1 MRSKTYCIVQET
13 MGKKLFFIY
22 IRLTFNLEVVY
33 SNCIYISTSNK
44 VCFFFFLSFG
54 KEYQILK
61 QVHKV
66 SLGKKSKWENKI
78 KFLKLAYPFKIFGEY
93 NWSISSI
100 VLFGGYW
107 AVNCFLYFLNFAME
121 TWMVEDFIPW
131 WLRWILLEIMCYN
144 NYIKKW
150 V

>member
-1 MRSKTYCIVQET
+1 MCKKQWAKNCSLYTLDWLSTWRLFIQTVFILALQT
-13 MGKKLFFIY
+13 KLFFY
-22 IRLTFNLEVVY
+22 
-33 SNCIYISTSNK
+33 
-44 VCFFFFLSFG
+44 FLSFG
-54 KEYQILK
+54 KEYQIF
-61 QVHKV
+61 QHVHKV

-121 TWMVEDFIPW
+121 TWMIEDFTPW
-131 WLRWILLEIMCYN
+131 WLGWILLEIMCYN
-144 NYIKKW
+144 NYIKEW

>member
-1 MRSKTYCIVQET
+1 MCKKQWAKNCSLYTLDWLSTWRLFIQTVFILALQT
-13 MGKKLFFIY
+13 KLF
-22 IRLTFNLEVVY
+22 V
-33 SNCIYISTSNK
+33 
-44 VCFFFFLSFG
+44 FFLSFG
-54 KEYQILK
+54 KEYQIF
-61 QVHKV
+61 QHVHKV

-121 TWMVEDFIPW
+121 TWMVEDFTPW
-131 WLRWILLEIMCYN
+131 WLGWILLEIMCYN
-144 NYIKKW
+144 NYIKEW

>member
-1 MRSKTYCIVQET
+1 MC
-13 MGKKLFFIY
+13 KKQWAKNCSLYTLDWLSTWRLFIQTVFI
-22 IRLTFNLEVVY
+22 LALQT
-33 SNCIYISTSNK
+33 K
-44 VCFFFFLSFG
+44 FFFLSFG